1 MRFTLADQTVYFLCS
16 ILFGL
21 VISALYD
28 VFKLFRLLGF
38 TKLWQMILS
47 DVLYFIVS
55 AFLTVMFSL
64 PFNTG
69 QVRYFVIFGMILGFF
84 TYRFTLGTLTTSV
97 FTFFIRVFQKIFKK
111 SLEILRK
118 ISNKLL
124 KLCRKLVY
132 NKAVILYRTQNVV
145 FKKKRNKYEH
155 KKRN

>member
-1 MRFTLADQTVYFLCS
+1 MRFSLADQTVYFLCS

-21 VISALYD
+21 MVSALYD
-28 VFKLFRLLGF
+28 VFRLLRLLGF

-47 DVLYFIVS
+47 DVLYFLIT
-55 AFLTVMFSL
+55 AFLTVLFSL
-64 PFNTG
+64 PFNVG
-69 QVRYFVIFGMILGFF
+69 VVRYFVIFGIALGFF
-84 TYRFTLGTLTTSV
+84 TYRFTLGTLTTPV

-111 SLEILRK
+111 TLEILRK

-124 KLCRKLVY
+124 KLYRKLVY
-132 NKAVILYRTQNVV
+132 NKAVILYKTQNVV

>member
-1 MRFTLADQTVYFLCS
+1 MRFSLADQTIYFLCS

-28 VFKLFRLLGF
+28 VFKLLRLLGF
-38 TKLWQMILS
+38 TKLWQMVLW
-47 DVLYFIVS
+47 DVLYFLLT
-55 AFLTVMFSL
+55 AFMTVMFAL
-64 PFNTG
+64 PFNRG
-69 QVRYFVIFGMILGFF
+69 AVRYFVIFGEALGFF
-84 TYRFTLGTLTTSV
+84 TYRFTLGSLTTPV
-97 FTFFIRVFQKIFKK
+97 FVFLIRVFRKIFKK

-124 KLCRKLVY
+124 KLCECVVY
-132 NKAVILYRTQNVV
+132 NTSGIIYKTQNIV